1 MVNWCCR
8 YYQHQETGFYYLQS
22 RYYDP
27 EICRFINADIFV
39 TTDMSRLLSANMF
52 SYCEN
57 NPVMGYDP
65 NGEWIHIAVGAFIG
79 AAISLGDYLIY
90 NRDNVTPE
98 GVLEAV
104 VTGGI
109 VGGLSASGV
118 GGVIAASALAG
129 CKTYSHSTGSR
140 SERVVR
146 TAITVTTTLAFG
158 QAANSLGDSLNKPLE
173 TIVGGFFIN
182 IFTGLGADL
191 FDRSMQTF
199 VNSSSN
205 SSQKNSTKNS
215 TKSSGCTNPKTVN
228 IACHCY
234 L

>member
-1 MVNWCCR
+1 
-8 YYQHQETGFYYLQS
+8 
-22 RYYDP
+22 
-27 EICRFINADIFV
+27 
-39 TTDMSRLLSANMF
+39 
-52 SYCEN
+52 
-57 NPVMGYDP
+57 MGYDP

-109 VGGLSASGV
+109 VGGLSAWCAIGTV
-118 GGVIAASALAG
+118 AASVLAG
-129 CKTYSHSTGSR
+129 CKTYSHSTGTD
-140 SERVVR
+140 SERFAQA
-146 TAITVTTTLAFG
+146 AITATTTLTFG
-158 QAANSLGDSLNKPLE
+158 LASNGLGKALEEPLE
-173 TIVGGFFIN
+173 KLVGGFFVN
-182 IFTGLGADL
+182 TFTGLGADL

-199 VNSSSN
+199 VNGSSN
-205 SSQKNSTKNS
+205 STQKTSTKNR
-215 TKSSGCTNPKTVN
+215 TNNSGCASSRTVN